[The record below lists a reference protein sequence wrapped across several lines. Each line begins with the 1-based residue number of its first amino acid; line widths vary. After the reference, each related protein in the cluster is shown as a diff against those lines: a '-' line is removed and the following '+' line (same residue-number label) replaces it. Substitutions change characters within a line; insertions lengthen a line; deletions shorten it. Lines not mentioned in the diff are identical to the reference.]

1 MPRVGRRHR
10 NCQDFKVQGL
20 REEESEE
27 GRRRNE
33 CRTELQSSGA
43 DIGARRGETTLES
56 LRGGGDR
63 SQSHGTRRE
72 REREREGEEGIVWKK
87 CMQRRCDSGWRSSVG
102 GNSENLCNLEP
113 PQAETDEAC
122 HD

>member
-1 MPRVGRRHR
+1 VKKVGEGMSVEPSYRVVVQILGR
-10 NCQDFKVQGL
+10 G
-20 REEESEE
+20 EEKQPWRVFVEE
-27 GRRRNE
+27 GIAAKAMG
-33 CRTELQSSGA
+33 LV
-43 DIGARRGETTLES
+43 
-56 LRGGGDR
+56 
-63 SQSHGTRRE
+63 E

-102 GNSENLCNLEP
+102 GNCENLCNLER